1 MSIRSDRRHVTKTY
15 DKSKLTSEI
24 GSVFIL
30 LCGIIAYRMT
40 SLLK

>member
-15 DKSKLTSEI
+15 DKSKLTSGI
-24 GSVFIL
+24 GSVFIV
-30 LCGIIAYRMT
+30 CGIIVYRMT